1 MNAHCLRFRTGLASL
16 LAGGLVVLGSAACS
30 STSDTSF
37 SSVKSNLT
45 PELQGVAETPDDIER
60 NMAVVGNQNLRMFWG
75 DLGRVF
81 LFDQPSMLSPYNI
94 TSTSGQPN

>member
-1 MNAHCLRFRTGLASL
+1 MNAHCPRIGSALAAL
-16 LAGGLVVLGSAACS
+16 LAGGLLVLGSAACS
-30 STSDTSF
+30 STQDPAF

-45 PELQGVAETPDDIER
+45 PELMGVAETPDDIDR

>member
-1 MNAHCLRFRTGLASL
+1 MLAAS
-16 LAGGLVVLGSAACS
+16 ACS

-45 PELQGVAETPDDIER
+45 PELQGVAETPNDIDR

-75 DLGRVF
+75 DLGRAL

-94 TSTSGQPN
+94 TSTTGQPN